1 MKKTILAICVI
12 ATATITFI
20 SCDWFSSKNKSTPT
34 LIGQWKVDSLY
45 PSGKDSN
52 SLAIFLYALV
62 KKEKDSSIVEFNKDS
77 TFRELYS
84 KDSIAKKYYVKD
96 NQLFVQEDST
106 YSSYQLSFPK
116 DSTANLIS
124 KDSLV
129 IVLRKK

>member
-1 MKKTILAICVI
+1 MKKTILAVCII
-12 ATATITFI
+12 ATASITFI
-20 SCDWFSSKNKSTPT
+20 SCDWFSNKNKTTPT
-34 LIGQWKVDSLY
+34 LVGQWKVDSLY

-52 SLAIFLYALV
+52 NLALFLYALV
-62 KKEKDSSIVEFNKDS
+62 KKDKDSSIVEFNKDS

-84 KDSIAKKYYVKD
+84 KDAVAKKYYVKD

-106 YSSYQLSFPK
+106 YSSYRLSFPK
-116 DSTANLIS
+116 DNTANLIS

>member
-1 MKKTILAICVI
+1 MKKLFLAASII
-12 ATATITFI
+12 AAASITFV

-34 LIGQWKVDSLY
+34 LVGQWKVDSLY

-52 SLAIFLYALV
+52 SLALFLYALV
-62 KKEKDSSIVEFNKDS
+62 KKDKDSSIVEFNADS

-84 KDSIAKKYYVKD
+84 KDSVAKKYYVKD

-106 YSSYQLSFPK
+106 YSSYQLSFPE

>member
-1 MKKTILAICVI
+1 MKKLFLAALII
-12 ATATITFI
+12 AAASITFI
-20 SCDWFSSKNKSTPT
+20 SCDWFSGKTKNSPS

-52 SLAIFLYALV
+52 SLALLLYAFA
-62 KKEKDSSIVEFNKDS
+62 KKDKDSSIVQFNADS

-84 KDSIAKKYYVKD
+84 KDSVAKKYYIKD

-106 YSSYQLSFPK
+106 YASYQLSFPK
-116 DSTANLIS
+116 DSIANLIA

-129 IVLRKK
+129 IVLKKK